1 MPTDDQFD
9 WILHCPTRLPPVE
22 EYRYGSL
29 WEMLF
34 AETDESANEL
44 PVLVGATESGPLR
57 VTLADLRAAAVHARR
72 WCRRTGLHPGDTLS
86 AVRLPRTS
94 EVPLAVALIAL
105 TAVGIRV
112 VLPMT
117 FGRDTLSKMLSATS
131 SRGLLWCAADGPVA
145 KHEEV
150 RNVDRLLREACRQSN
165 VPAYDVVADLNL
177 AAPLDSAADDAS
189 PDKDTS
195 REVLVLSTSG
205 STGEPKLVRYTEHAL
220 LTVAQSWQAAGLMD
234 EELTGGSSICPA
246 LSHSMGL
253 RNVLHAVWNRRPT
266 LLIQPEWMEEQPKR
280 FVELLE
286 SLPPCH
292 VTCGPG
298 LLRDLRLLAA
308 SVTRIRKA
316 LSSLRCVVSS
326 GAANSGTAS
335 LAAGGTASLAAG
347 GTASLAAGGTDD
359 GLPQHVR
366 RANAFG
372 MTEVQ
377 QVLNTL
383 IGPPPEVPGALGR
396 PLPGVSVAVRYT
408 NPDEQL
414 GRLFVNAAFAG
425 SGYVGQSDFDA
436 WFDTGDLVRRQGDCL
451 VWAGRADEDFLNTG
465 LGLKVAAVD
474 LKRTYADLEAIV
486 GELLFVETAAA
497 SGVVAIA
504 FVGRRDPAD
513 ETLHAE
519 LREAIVR
526 CHARL
531 ADSGR
536 EFALRYGALLA
547 LGLVAGSP
555 PRRGPGKTDRQRV
568 LAEQGG
574 LTAALEDLAGD
585 HPHVIHSPTRYQDV
599 PNWRRFLSPPPTE
612 R

>member
-1 MPTDDQFD
+1 MDEPVPTDDRFD
-9 WILHCPTRLPPVE
+9 WILRCPTPLPPVE

-34 AETDESANEL
+34 AETDEPADEL
-44 PVLVGATESGPLR
+44 TLLVGATDSAPLR
-57 VTLADLRAAAVHARR
+57 VTLANLRVAAIHARR
-72 WCRRTGLHPGDTLS
+72 WCRQEGFHPGDTLS
-86 AVRLPRTS
+86 LVRLPRTS

-105 TAVGIRV
+105 MAGGVRV

-117 FGRDTLSKMLSATS
+117 FGRDTLAKMLSATS
-131 SRGLLWCAADGPVA
+131 SRGLLWCAADRPSA
-145 KHEEV
+145 EHEEV
-150 RNVDRLLREACRQSN
+150 RRVDRLLREACREQN
-165 VPAYDVVADLNL
+165 VPAYDVAADLNL
-177 AAPLDSAADDAS
+177 AAPLDPAADDA
-189 PDKDTS
+189 PPAKDTS

-205 STGEPKLVRYTEHAL
+205 TTGEPKLVRYTAHAL

-234 EELTGGSSICPA
+234 EALTGGSSICPA
-246 LSHSMGL
+246 LSHSMGV

-266 LLIQPEWMEEQPKR
+266 LLIQPERMEEEPKR
-280 FVELLE
+280 FVKILE
-286 SLPPCH
+286 SSPPCH

-298 LLRDLRLLAA
+298 LLRDLGLLAA

-326 GAANSGTAS
+326 GAASS
-335 LAAGGTASLAAG
+335 I
-347 GTASLAAGGTDD
+347 DD
-359 GLPQHVR
+359 ALPQHVR

-383 IGPPPEVPGALGR
+383 IGPPPEVPAALGR

-408 NPDEQL
+408 EPQRQL

-425 SGYVGQSDFDA
+425 SGYVGQGDFDA
-436 WFDTGDLVRRQGDCL
+436 WFDTGDLVQRQGDCL

-465 LGLKVAAVD
+465 LGLKVAVSE
-474 LKRTYADLEAIV
+474 LKQTYAEVEAAV
-486 GELLFVETAAA
+486 EELLFVETASA
-497 SGVVAIA
+497 SGVAAIA
-504 FVGRRDPAD
+504 FTGQRDPAD
-513 ETLHAE
+513 EALHAK

-526 CHARL
+526 SHAQL

-568 LAEQGG
+568 LAEHGG
-574 LTAALEDLAGD
+574 LLAALADPAGG
-585 HPHVIHSPTRYQDV
+585 HPHVIHCPPRYEDV
-599 PNWRRFLSPPPTE
+599 PDWRRFLSPPPTG